1 MKINTITKLFKSG
14 INKLSFK
21 FNKNKPE
28 ILVATAI
35 ISSIGAVVTAC
46 IATNKANNVIE
57 PFNKK
62 VADIKNKLSDE
73 TAIATGEVNPIVQK
87 KKLAKTYLS
96 AFSKLAVLYSP
107 SVCLLAISAGSTIGS
122 HKIMKNRA
130 LALAAAYTTVDSG
143 FKAYRQRVKERFGED
158 VEDLIYRNVK
168 DEKVLVKKHD
178 EQGNEVEV
186 EEIQKVAHHDTSNEF
201 GYLFDE
207 SNRLWENS
215 AKQNIDLILNTQKW
229 LNDSLMAKKYVF
241 LDEVFRALNIQAES
255 ISPQLARMSKTFGW
269 VYDPSDSTRDSFIS
283 FGITKPGSNRD
294 LNKVGMDAIRFNQ
307 PSIWLSFNVDG
318 DIVTPY
324 DEKGKPRKTFL
335 NYISEF

>member
-1 MKINTITKLFKSG
+1 MKLNTITNTFKSG
-14 INKLSFK
+14 INKLAFK

-35 ISSIGAVVTAC
+35 ISSIGAVITAC
-46 IATNKANNVIE
+46 IATNKANSVIE

-62 VADIKNKLSDE
+62 VAEIKDKLSDE
-73 TAIATGEVNPIVQK
+73 TAIATGEVDPKVQK
-87 KKLAKTYLS
+87 KKLVKTYLT

-107 SVCLLAISAGSTIGS
+107 AACLLAISAGSTLGS

-130 LALAAAYTTVDSG
+130 IALAAAYTTVDSG
-143 FKAYRQRVKERFGED
+143 FKAYRQRVKEKFGED

-168 DEKVLVKKHD
+168 DEKVLVKKQD
-178 EQGNEVEV
+178 KQGKEIEV
-186 EEIQKVAHHDTSNEF
+186 EEIHPVAHHDITSEF

-215 AKQNIDLILNTQKW
+215 AKQNIDLLMNAQKW
-229 LNDSLMAKKYVF
+229 LNDSLIAKKYVF
-241 LDEVFRALNIQAES
+241 LDEVFRALNIPAEN

-269 VYDPSDSTRDSFIS
+269 VYDPSDPTRDSFIS

-294 LNKVGMDAIRFNQ
+294 LNKAGMDAIRFNQ

-335 NYISEF
+335 NFISEF